1 MAAFNQ
7 RRWDMTIGHFI
18 MDKRHSKYQT
28 QQVMLICLLLG
39 LPGTVFSAETPVT
52 AGAIDVIESSA
63 QPDKYQQEV
72 TLADLCS
79 MSVPS
84 ELSDETI
91 VSRPDWPSTLQVGQI
106 NFKVNPIFDESD
118 PETFWLHRFANWIH
132 INSKPWALARELPFS
147 TGEKISAAD
156 LLEAER
162 LLRHKS
168 YLRDTRIRVLPECT
182 ADGSRHVQ
190 VETWDTWSL
199 LPTLGFGR
207 SGGSNKYSFGFKE
220 ENLLGL
226 GVRTSLKYQS
236 NYLRTGYEFRNE
248 IPLSLFEI
256 SGLEHSYAW
265 LEWVDNDD
273 GSKQALRVEHPF
285 YKDDTE
291 LMWRLGWM
299 RDDRLEQI
307 FHNNML
313 ENQFRTDQK
322 QTELTYGRLLSFSDQ
337 TSWRLL
343 LGYTEDSYRFIEN
356 PLLQSAALPQ
366 NRIYQ
371 YPWVGFEYMEHKYK
385 TLSDVF
391 LINHREDIHMGWRH
405 QVRLGVQTSNLAP
418 EQQLGYHFEWQASK
432 GFGDQNHLTLLSSQL
447 AVQTGADSGD
457 QTELRFEIED
467 VYRLAQRWAIY
478 SHLRYDQ
485 RTQNYL
491 DDPLALGSEDG
502 VRTDGGIRGY
512 PVQYQHGLHRTIA
525 TAELRWYPQITLYQ
539 LLDVGFVAFAD
550 AGKISGGKVMD
561 PLSRIKATMTQ
572 QRFDLITPNTQQSWL
587 GAVGIGVRFYSARSA
602 NDNVIHI
609 DVAKPVGASNAISS
623 VELQLKV
630 GQRF

>member
-1 MAAFNQ
+1 
-7 RRWDMTIGHFI
+7 
-18 MDKRHSKYQT
+18 
-28 QQVMLICLLLG
+28 
-39 LPGTVFSAETPVT
+39 
-52 AGAIDVIESSA
+52 
-63 QPDKYQQEV
+63 
-72 TLADLCS
+72 
-79 MSVPS
+79 
-84 ELSDETI
+84 
-91 VSRPDWPSTLQVGQI
+91 
-106 NFKVNPIFDESD
+106 VNPIFDETD
-118 PETFWLHRFANWIH
+118 PDTFWLHRFANWIH
-132 INSKPWALARELPFS
+132 INSKPWALERELPFS
-147 TGEKISAAD
+147 TGEKISSMD

-168 YLRDTRIRVLPECT
+168 YLRDSRIKVLPECNS
-182 ADGSRHVQ
+182 DGSRNVQ

-256 SGLEHSYAW
+256 NGLEHSYAW

-273 GSKQALRVEHPF
+273 GSRQTFQLEHPF
-285 YKDDTE
+285 YKDDTK
-291 LMWRLGWM
+291 LMWSLGWM

-307 FHNNML
+307 FHNSAL
-313 ENQFRTDQK
+313 ENQFRTEQK
-322 QTELTYGRLLSFSDQ
+322 RAELSYGRLLSFSDQ

-343 LGYTEDSYRFIEN
+343 LGYTEDSHRFMDD
-356 PLLQSAALPQ
+356 PLHQSAALPQ
-366 NRIYQ
+366 NRLYQ
-371 YPWVGFEYMEHKYK
+371 YPWVGFEYMEHQYK

-391 LINHREDIHMGWRH
+391 LINHNEDIHMGWRH

-418 EQQLGYHFEWQASK
+418 EKQLGYHFEWQASK
-432 GFGDQNHLTLLSSQL
+432 GFGDQNHLTLLSSRL
-447 AVQTGADSGD
+447 SLQTGADSGD
-457 QTELRFEIED
+457 QTELRLEMED

-478 SHLRYDQ
+478 SHLRYD
-485 RTQNYL
+485 RRKQNYL

-550 AGKISGGKVMD
+550 AGNISGGKVSN
-561 PLSRIKATMTQ
+561 PLSLIDTDTAQ
-572 QRFDLITPNTQQSWL
+572 HRFDLIAPNSQQSWL
-587 GAVGIGVRFYSARSA
+587 GSVGIGARFYSARSA
-602 NDNVIHI
+602 NDNVIHL
-609 DVAKPVGASNAISS
+609 DLAKPVGAGNDINSY
-623 VELQLKV
+623 ELQLKV
-630 GQRF
+630 EQRF

>member
-1 MAAFNQ
+1 
-7 RRWDMTIGHFI
+7 MTIGQFT
-18 MDKRHSKYQT
+18 MVTSDTKRQA
-28 QQVMLICLLLG
+28 QQVMLMCLLMG
-39 LPGTVFSAETPVT
+39 LSGTALSAEAPRVAVATNVVKST
-52 AGAIDVIESSA
+52 A
-63 QPDKYQQEV
+63 QPDTAPQEV
-72 TLADLCS
+72 TLEDLCG

-84 ELSDETI
+84 ELSDEAT

-118 PETFWLHRFANWIH
+118 PDTFWLHRFANWIH
-132 INSKPWALARELPFS
+132 INSKPWALERELPFS
-147 TGEKISAAD
+147 TGEQISATD

-168 YLRDTRIRVLPECT
+168 YLRDSRIKVLPECN
-182 ADGSRHVQ
+182 ANGSRNVQ

-256 SGLEHSYAW
+256 NGLEHSYAW

-273 GSKQALRVEHPF
+273 GSKQVLKVEHPF

-299 RDDRLEQI
+299 HDDRLEQI
-307 FHNNML
+307 FHNNVL
-313 ENQFRTDQK
+313 ENQFRTEQK
-322 QTELTYGRLLSFSDQ
+322 QTELAYGRLLSFSDQ

-343 LGYTEDSYRFIEN
+343 LGYTEDSHRFIED
-356 PLLQSAALPQ
+356 PLHQSAALPQ
-366 NRIYQ
+366 DRIYQ
-371 YPWVGFEYMEHKYK
+371 YPWVGFEYMEHHYK

-391 LINHREDIHMGWRH
+391 LINHTEDIHLGWRH
-405 QVRLGVQTSNLAP
+405 QVRLGVQTSQLTP
-418 EQQLGYHFEWQASK
+418 EKQLGYHFEWLASK
-432 GFGDQNHLTLLSSQL
+432 GFGDQNHLTLLSSRL
-447 AVQTGADSGD
+447 SLQTGADSGD
-457 QTELRFEIED
+457 QTELRLEMED

-485 RTQNYL
+485 RKQNYL

-512 PVQYQHGLHRTIA
+512 PVQYQHGLRRTIA

-550 AGKISGGKVMD
+550 AGKISGGKVSN
-561 PLSRIKATMTQ
+561 PLSLIDTDMAHH
-572 QRFDLITPNTQQSWL
+572 RFDLISPNSQQSWL
-587 GAVGIGVRFYSARSA
+587 GSVGIGARFYSARSA
-602 NDNVIHI
+602 NDNVIHL
-609 DVAKPVGASNAISS
+609 DLAKPVGAGNDINSY
-623 VELQLKV
+623 ELQLKV
-630 GQRF
+630 EQRF

>member
-1 MAAFNQ
+1 MTNRQTTTAITKTNSQ
-7 RRWDMTIGHFI
+7 SRRAM
-18 MDKRHSKYQT
+18 
-28 QQVMLICLLLG
+28 VVCLILS
-39 LPGTVFSAETPVT
+39 LPSAVLCAEPT
-52 AGAIDVIESSA
+52 DVLVNVDIVDDSA
-63 QPDKYQQEV
+63 QRGEGQQEV
-72 TLADLCS
+72 TLEDLCG
-79 MSVPS
+79 MSAPS
-84 ELSDETI
+84 AQADDEVAT
-91 VSRPDWPSTLQVGQI
+91 RPDWPQTLQVGQI
-106 NFKVNPIFDESD
+106 NFRVNPIFDETD
-118 PETFWLHRFANWIH
+118 PDTFWLHRFANWIH
-132 INSKPWALARELPFS
+132 INSKPWALGRELSFAS
-147 TGEKISAAD
+147 GEQVSATD

-168 YLRDTRIRVLPECT
+168 YLRDSRIKVLRECN
-182 ADGSRHVQ
+182 ADGSRNVQ

-256 SGLEHSYAW
+256 NGLEHSYAW

-273 GSKQALRVEHPF
+273 GSKQAFQLEHPF

-307 FHNNML
+307 FHNNVL
-313 ENQFRTDQK
+313 ENQFRTEQK
-322 QTELTYGRLLSFSDQ
+322 QTELSYGRLLSFNDQ

-343 LGYTEDSYRFIEN
+343 LGYTEDSHRFMED
-356 PLLQSAALPQ
+356 PLHQSAALPQ

-371 YPWVGFEYMEHKYK
+371 YPWVGFEYMEHQYK

-391 LINHREDIHMGWRH
+391 LINHTEDIHLGWRH
-405 QVRLGVQTSNLAP
+405 QVRLGVQGSDLAP
-418 EQQLGYHFEWQASK
+418 EKQLGYHFEWQSSK
-432 GFGDQNHLTLLSSQL
+432 GFGDQEHLTLFSSRLSL
-447 AVQTGADSGD
+447 QTGASIGD
-457 QTELRFEIED
+457 QTEVRLEMED
-467 VYRLAQRWAIY
+467 VYRLTQRWAIY

-485 RTQNYL
+485 RKQNYL

-512 PVQYQHGLHRTIA
+512 PVQYQHGLRRALA

-539 LLDVGFVAFAD
+539 LVDVGFVAFAD
-550 AGKISGGKVMD
+550 AGRISGGKVSNPFVPID
-561 PLSRIKATMTQ
+561 TTIAQ
-572 QRFDLITPNTQQSWL
+572 HRFDLITPNSQQSWL
-587 GAVGIGVRFYSARSA
+587 GSIGLGARFYSVRSA
-602 NDNVIHI
+602 NDNVIHL
-609 DVAKPVGASNAISS
+609 DLAKPIGAANDVNSY
-623 VELQLKV
+623 ELQLKV
-630 GQRF
+630 EQRF

>member
-1 MAAFNQ
+1 
-7 RRWDMTIGHFI
+7 MTIGQFTTVNS
-18 MDKRHSKYQT
+18 DTKRQAQH
-28 QQVMLICLLLG
+28 VMLMCLLLVMS
-39 LPGTVFSAETPVT
+39 GTALSAETT
-52 AGAIDVIESSA
+52 GAEVATDVVNNSA
-63 QPDKYQQEV
+63 QPGKDQQEV
-72 TLADLCS
+72 TLADLCG

-84 ELSDETI
+84 KQSDETT
-91 VSRPDWPSTLQVGQI
+91 VTRPDWPQTLQVGQI
-106 NFKVNPIFDESD
+106 DFRVNPIFDETD
-118 PETFWLHRFANWIH
+118 PDTFWLHRFANWIH
-132 INSKPWALARELPFS
+132 INSKPWALERELPFS
-147 TGEKISAAD
+147 TGEKISSMD

-168 YLRDTRIRVLPECT
+168 YLRDSRIKVLPECNS
-182 ADGSRHVQ
+182 DGSRNVQ

-236 NYLRTGYEFRNE
+236 NYLRTGYEFKNE

-256 SGLEHSYAW
+256 NGLEHSYAW

-273 GSKQALRVEHPF
+273 GSRQAFQLEHPF
-285 YKDDTE
+285 YKDDTK
-291 LMWRLGWM
+291 LMWSLGWM

-307 FHNNML
+307 FHNSAL
-313 ENQFRTDQK
+313 ENQFRTEQK
-322 QTELTYGRLLSFSDQ
+322 RAELSYGRLLSFSDQ

-343 LGYTEDSYRFIEN
+343 LGYTEDSHRFMDD
-356 PLLQSAALPQ
+356 PLHQSAALPQ
-366 NRIYQ
+366 NRLYQ
-371 YPWVGFEYMEHKYK
+371 YPWVGFEYMEHQYK

-391 LINHREDIHMGWRH
+391 LINHTEDIHMGWRH

-418 EQQLGYHFEWQASK
+418 EKQLGYHFEWQASK
-432 GFGDQNHLTLLSSQL
+432 GFGDQNHLTLLSSRL
-447 AVQTGADSGD
+447 SLQTGADSGD
-457 QTELRFEIED
+457 QTELRLEMED

-478 SHLRYDQ
+478 SHLRYD
-485 RTQNYL
+485 RRKQNYL

-550 AGKISGGKVMD
+550 AGKISGGKVSN
-561 PLSRIKATMTQ
+561 PLSLIDTDTAQ
-572 QRFDLITPNTQQSWL
+572 HRFDLIAPNSQQSWL
-587 GAVGIGVRFYSARSA
+587 GSVGIGARFYSARSA
-602 NDNVIHI
+602 NDNVIHL
-609 DVAKPVGASNAISS
+609 DLAKPVGSANDVNSY
-623 VELQLKV
+623 ELQLKV
-630 GQRF
+630 EQRF